1 VCGIQQTETRHRKCK
16 INEMGE
22 STCTSVYD
30 SKRYLCRRFLNMFK
44 VGHWEM
50 YAGREFHV
58 EGPEN
63 EKLVLNMSTRGSGK
77 M

>member
-1 VCGIQQTETRHRKCK
+1 
-16 INEMGE
+16 M
-22 STCTSVYD
+22 SVYD
-30 SKRYLCRRFLNMFK
+30 SKRYLCRHLNVFK

-50 YAGREFHV
+50 YAGSEFHV